1 MTPEQASTGFALPPS
16 STGFALPPSSVHPR
30 GTLRHAFFAVR
41 HKKLSRFGLVL
52 FACIVHL
59 SVFADFFASSDPVLC
74 RTPAGLVFLANVTH
88 DPSVAAARARGE
100 LTVYLHPAVPHG
112 PDERSSLALEPPLA
126 FWDHP
131 LGTDAL
137 GRDVLARLVHGARVL
152 AGLALAVVAVLVVV
166 GTVVGALA
174 GFFGGLFDVFVAR
187 LIETMSA
194 FPTILLV
201 LVLQAMSGQP
211 SKLFLVIAVS
221 IARFAEVVRVVRAEV
236 LQIQNQ
242 EYVIAARATGASPLR
257 ILWRHIAPN
266 ARAQAIASATFS
278 LSTLVLAIA
287 ACDFL
292 GFGLSHIAP
301 TWGEMMA
308 QLREHPTAWWLLVF
322 PVLCLFA
329 LVLSQTVVGET
340 LQDALDPRT
349 GLHGDE

>member
-1 MTPEQASTGFALPPS
+1 MRAAEVVS
-16 STGFALPPSSVHPR
+16 SHPR

-41 HKKLSRFGLVL
+41 CGRLSRFGLVL
-52 FACIVHL
+52 FACIIHI
-59 SVFADFFASSDPVLC
+59 SVFADFFASSEPIAC
-74 RTPAGLVFLANVTH
+74 RTPAGLVLLANVTH
-88 DPSVAAARARGE
+88 DPSVIEARKHGQLDVLLRA
-100 LTVYLHPAVPHG
+100 AVPHG
-112 PDERSSLALEPPLA
+112 PDEISSLVLEPPLS

-131 LGTDAL
+131 LGTDAY
-137 GRDVLARLVHGARVL
+137 GRDVFARLVHGARVL

-166 GTVVGALA
+166 GTIIGALA

-201 LVLQAMSGQP
+201 LVLQAMSGRP
-211 SKLFLVIAVS
+211 SKLFLVAAVS
-221 IARFAEVVRVVRAEV
+221 VARFAEVVRVVRAEV
-236 LQIQNQ
+236 LQVASH
-242 EYVIAARATGASPLR
+242 EYVLAARATGASPLR

-308 QLREHPTAWWLLVF
+308 QLREHPTAWWLLLF

-349 GLHGDE
+349 GLRGDE

>member
-1 MTPEQASTGFALPPS
+1 MKNTELIS
-16 STGFALPPSSVHPR
+16 SHPR

-41 HKKLSRFGLVL
+41 SGRLSRFGLVL
-52 FACIVHL
+52 FACIIHI
-59 SVFADFFASSDPVLC
+59 SVFADFFASSDPIAC
-74 RTPAGLVFLANVTH
+74 RTPSGLILLANVTH
-88 DPSVAAARARGE
+88 DARVEAARRSNE
-100 LTVYLHPAVPHG
+100 LTVYARPAVPHG
-112 PDERSSLALEPPLA
+112 PDERSSLTLEPPLS

-131 LGTDAL
+131 LGTDVF
-137 GRDVLARLVHGARVL
+137 GRDVFARLVHGARVL
-152 AGLALAVVAVLVVV
+152 AGLALAVVAVLVIV

-211 SKLFLVIAVS
+211 SKVFLVAAVS
-221 IARFAEVVRVVRAEV
+221 VARFAEVVRVVRAEV
-236 LQIQNQ
+236 LQVTSQ
-242 EYVIAARATGASPLR
+242 EYVVAARATGASPLR

-266 ARAQAIASATFS
+266 ARTQAIASATFS

-308 QLREHPTAWWLLVF
+308 QLRENPTAWWLLAF
-322 PVLCLFA
+322 PVLSLFA

-349 GLHGDE
+349 GLRGDE

>member
-1 MTPEQASTGFALPPS
+1 MKPHDLVS
-16 STGFALPPSSVHPR
+16 SHPR

-41 HKKLSRFGLVL
+41 SGRLSRFGLVL
-52 FACIVHL
+52 FACIIHI
-59 SVFADFFASSDPVLC
+59 SVFADFFASSDPIVC
-74 RTPAGLVFLANVTH
+74 RTPAGLVLLANVTH
-88 DPSVAAARARGE
+88 DPSVAEARSRGE
-100 LTVYLHPAVPHG
+100 LVTYVRPAVPHG
-112 PDERSSLALEPPLA
+112 PDEQSSLALEPPLS

-131 LGTDAL
+131 LGTDSS
-137 GRDVLARLVHGARVL
+137 GRDVFARLVHGARVL

-166 GTVVGALA
+166 GTIVGALA
-174 GFFGGLFDVFVAR
+174 GFFGGIFDVLVAR
-187 LIETMSA
+187 IIETMSA

-201 LVLQAMSGQP
+201 LVLQAMSGRP
-211 SKLFLVIAVS
+211 SKLFLVTAVS

-236 LQIQNQ
+236 LQVASH
-242 EYVIAARATGASPLR
+242 EYVLAARATGASPLR
-257 ILWRHIAPN
+257 ILWQHIAPN

-308 QLREHPTAWWLLVF
+308 QLRENPTAWWLLAF

-349 GLHGDE
+349 GLRGDE

>member
-1 MTPEQASTGFALPPS
+1 MKAADLVS
-16 STGFALPPSSVHPR
+16 SHPR

-41 HKKLSRFGLVL
+41 SGRLSRLGLVL
-52 FACIVHL
+52 FACTIHI
-59 SVFADFFASSDPVLC
+59 SIFADFFASSDPIAC
-74 RTPAGLVFLANVTH
+74 RTPSGLVLLANVTH
-88 DPSVAAARARGE
+88 DARVAEARTRGDLE
-100 LTVYLHPAVPHG
+100 VYVHPAVPHG
-112 PDERSSLALEPPLA
+112 PDETSTLTLEPPLS

-131 LGTDAL
+131 LGTDAY
-137 GRDVLARLVHGARVL
+137 GRDVFARLVHGARVL

-174 GFFGGLFDVFVAR
+174 GYFGGLFDVLVAR
-187 LIETMSA
+187 VIETMSA

-211 SKLFLVIAVS
+211 SKVFLVAAVS
-221 IARFAEVVRVVRAEV
+221 VARFAEVVRVVRAEV
-236 LQIQNQ
+236 LQVTSQ
-242 EYVIAARATGASPLR
+242 EYLIAARAVGASPLR
-257 ILWRHIAPN
+257 ILWRHIGPN
-266 ARAQAIASATFS
+266 ARTQAIASATFS

-308 QLREHPTAWWLLVF
+308 QLRENPTAWWLLAF
-322 PVLCLFA
+322 PVLSLFA

-349 GLHGDE
+349 GLRGDE

>member
-1 MTPEQASTGFALPPS
+1 MKHEIAQA
-16 STGFALPPSSVHPR
+16 HPR
-30 GTLRHAFFAVR
+30 GTLRHAFFVVR
-41 HKKLSRFGLVL
+41 NKPLSRFGLVL
-52 FACIVHL
+52 FACIVHI
-59 SVFADFFASSDPVLC
+59 SVFADFFASADPVLC

-88 DPSVAAARARGE
+88 DPAVAAARARGE
-100 LTVYLHPAVPHG
+100 LTVYANPAVPYG
-112 PDERSSLALEPPLA
+112 PDEESSLALEPPLA
-126 FWDHP
+126 FRDHP
-131 LGTDAL
+131 LGTDQT
-137 GRDVLARLVHGARVL
+137 GRDVFARLVHGARVL

-174 GFFGGLFDVFVAR
+174 GFFGGIFDVFVAR

-211 SKLFLVIAVS
+211 SKLFLVTAVS
-221 IARFAEVVRVVRAEV
+221 VARFAEVVRVVRAEV
-236 LQIQNQ
+236 LQVAQH
-242 EYVIAARATGASPLR
+242 EYVLAARATGASPLR
-257 ILWRHIAPN
+257 ILWTHIGPN

-292 GFGLSHIAP
+292 GFGLSRIAP
-301 TWGEMMA
+301 TWGELMA
-308 QLREHPTAWWLLVF
+308 QMREHPTAWWFLVL

-349 GLHGDE
+349 GLRGDE

>member
-1 MTPEQASTGFALPPS
+1 MSTELAQA
-16 STGFALPPSSVHPR
+16 HPR
-30 GTLRHAFFAVR
+30 GTLRHAFFMVR
-41 HKKLSRFGLVL
+41 HKALARFGLVL
-52 FACIVHL
+52 FACIIHI
-59 SVFADFFASSDPVLC
+59 SVFADFFASADPVLC

-88 DPSVAAARARGE
+88 DPAVADARARGE
-100 LTVYLHPAVPHG
+100 LIVYLSPLVPHG
-112 PDERSSLALEPPLA
+112 PDEESPLVLEPPLA
-126 FWDHP
+126 FSDHP
-131 LGTDAL
+131 LGTDQT

-152 AGLALAVVAVLVVV
+152 AGLALAVVVVLVVV

-174 GFFGGLFDVFVAR
+174 GFFGGLLDVFVAR

-201 LVLQAMSGQP
+201 LVLQALSGEP
-211 SKLFLVIAVS
+211 SKLFLVTAVS

-236 LQIQNQ
+236 LQVAHH
-242 EYVIAARATGASPLR
+242 EYVLAARATGASPLR
-257 ILWRHIAPN
+257 ILWVHIAPN

-292 GFGLSHIAP
+292 GFGLSRIAP

-308 QLREHPTAWWLLVF
+308 QLREHPTAWWLLVL

-349 GLHGDE
+349 GLRGDE